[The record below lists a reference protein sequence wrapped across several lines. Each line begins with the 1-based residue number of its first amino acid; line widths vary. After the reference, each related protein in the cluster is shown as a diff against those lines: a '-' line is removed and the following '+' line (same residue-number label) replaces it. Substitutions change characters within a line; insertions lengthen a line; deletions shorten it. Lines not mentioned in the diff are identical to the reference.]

1 MKAHTLRIYKSRKV
15 EGQWGWSLIAPNGKK
30 VATGYSGELYKSKA
44 HALKIAQSMVER
56 FAGHELKLEEKRVRV
71 TKKIT
76 NPVK

>member
-30 VATGYSGELYKSKA
+30 VATCGELYKSKA

-56 FAGHELKLEEKRVRV
+56 FAGHTLKIEEKRVRV

>member
-15 EGQWGWSLIAPNGKK
+15 EGQWGWSLIATNGKK
-30 VATGYSGELYKSKA
+30 VATCGELYKSKA

-56 FAGHELKLEEKRVRV
+56 FAGHTLKIEDKRVRV